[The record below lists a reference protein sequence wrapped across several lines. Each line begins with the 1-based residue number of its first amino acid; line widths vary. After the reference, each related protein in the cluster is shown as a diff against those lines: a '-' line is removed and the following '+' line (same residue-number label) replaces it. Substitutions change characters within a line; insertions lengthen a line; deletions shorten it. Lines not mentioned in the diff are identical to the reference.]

1 MTLNRSLP
9 ISRRVRRAQVVQ
21 MEHER
26 RIMAVA
32 ARPLPHGERLMATED
47 SSLTAWDPA
56 SGERAFVLKMA
67 HAARVRAVDALP
79 SADGRASSHLFASAS
94 SDGVVRVWD
103 SRMATSSDSC
113 APTPRPYPPRS
124 SAAWVWSARRNSRRL
139 RRTPQGCSLWR
150 AEAR

>member
-1 MTLNRSLP
+1 M
-9 ISRRVRRAQVVQ
+9 Q
-21 MEHER
+21 HER

-56 SGERAFVLKMA
+56 SGERAFVLKAA
-67 HAARVRAVDALP
+67 HAARVRAVEALP
-79 SADGRASSHLFASAS
+79 SADGRACSHLFASAS

-113 APTPRPYPPRS
+113 APAPRALLPARGLPVVKLVCRLATPERS
-124 SAAWVWSARRNSRRL
+124 
-139 RRTPQGCSLWR
+139 SLWR
-150 AEAR
+150 AEARWRG